1 MKNQQP
7 SQFDTSYPSP
17 EDDSGLD
24 IHEYFRIVVKHR
36 LLIIVSLLVCV
47 FFVGL
52 KTYTMNPVYKASSL
66 IAIDSSSMKSPL
78 TGKAPYESW
87 FDQTSKFNTHARLLT
102 SRAVLEKVVE
112 SLGLLDEPPKP
123 VEEKSQLREFMKQLI
138 DSIRIKENI
147 KVLLGRNKAPNKPQ
161 SKLDKAVQ
169 KVAGKIE
176 INQLP
181 DTILYEISAEDEDPV
196 KARDLANTLADAY
209 IEFNIANHIEYSR
222 NSFQWM
228 NDQFYEVKKKL
239 EDSERDFINYKD
251 KEKLFSVEGR
261 QDEILHKIR
270 EMNDAYLQVR
280 NKRLELEANYKELK
294 GLTALDRDDILR
306 VRSLLNNPLIN
317 SLYSQL
323 IEAEMEQTKLSQV
336 YKPKHPKMIQV
347 ASEWDN
353 IQKKMREEIN
363 KELANI
369 ESNIAALTANE
380 NVLQQT
386 INDYENDA
394 LETNRKQLQYT
405 ILQRNVETNQK
416 LHDTLLTKLKEADI
430 TDTMVISNIRVAEEA
445 TVPQSPFKPNKKRNL
460 LLSIIVGLLLGVGLA
475 FLRENIDRTIHTE
488 EDVQR
493 ALGLTV
499 LSVIPKAEKAESEA
513 YGQRQGKGS
522 GKYSQKRAQGIN

>member
-7 SQFDTSYPSP
+7 SQFDSSYPAL
-17 EDDSGLD
+17 EEDSGLN
-24 IHEYFRIVVKHR
+24 IHEYYRVVVKHK
-36 LLIIVSLLVCV
+36 LLIIVSVLLCV
-47 FFVGL
+47 LVVGW
-52 KTYTMNPVYKASSL
+52 KTYTMDPVFRATAL

-87 FDQTSKFNTHARLLT
+87 FEQTSKFNTHARLLT
-102 SRAVLEKVVE
+102 SREVLEKVVDT
-112 SLGLLDEPPKP
+112 LGLLDAPTKQ
-123 VEEKSQLREFMKQLI
+123 VEEKSQFWEFMKQLK

-147 KVLLGRNKAPNKPQ
+147 KVLLDRNKAPNKPQ
-161 SKLDKAVQ
+161 SKMDMAVQ

-176 INQLP
+176 TNQLP
-181 DTILYEISAEDEDPV
+181 DTILYEISAEDEDPLM
-196 KARDLANTLADAY
+196 ARDLANSLAEAY
-209 IEFNIANHIEYSR
+209 IEFNIANHIDYSR

-239 EDSERDFINYKD
+239 EDSERDFINYKEQ
-251 KEKLFSVEGR
+251 EKLFSVEGR

-270 EMNDAYLQVR
+270 EMNDTYLQVR

-294 GLTALDRDDILR
+294 GLTALEKDDILR
-306 VRSLLNNPLIN
+306 IRSLLNNPLIN
-317 SLYSQL
+317 SMYSQL
-323 IEAEMEQTKLSQV
+323 IEAEMEQTKLSKV
-336 YKPKHPKMIQV
+336 YKAKHPKMVQ
-347 ASEWDN
+347 ASSQRDN
-353 IQKKMREEIN
+353 IQKKMREEID

-430 TDTMVISNIRVAEEA
+430 TDTMVISNIRVAEKA
-445 TVPQSPFKPNKKRNL
+445 NKPLSPFKPNKKRNL

-475 FLRENIDRTIHTE
+475 FFREYIDRTIHTE

-493 ALGLTV
+493 VLGMNV
-499 LSVIPKAEKAESEA
+499 LSVIPKAEKGKEEG
-513 YGQRQGKGS
+513 YGYGK
-522 GKYSQKRAQGIN
+522 K

>member
-7 SQFDTSYPSP
+7 SQFDSSYPAL
-17 EDDSGLD
+17 EEDSGLD
-24 IHEYFRIVVKHR
+24 IHEYYRVVVKHK
-36 LLIIVSLLVCV
+36 LLIIVSVLLCV
-47 FFVGL
+47 LVVGW
-52 KTYTMNPVYKASSL
+52 KTYTMDPVFRATAL

-87 FDQTSKFNTHARLLT
+87 FEQTSKFNTHARLLT
-102 SRAVLEKVVE
+102 SREVLEKVVDT
-112 SLGLLDEPPKP
+112 LGLLDAPTKQ
-123 VEEKSQLREFMKQLI
+123 VEEKSQFWEFMKQLK

-161 SKLDKAVQ
+161 SKMDMAVQ

-176 INQLP
+176 TNQLP
-181 DTILYEISAEDEDPV
+181 DTILYEISAEDEDPLM
-196 KARDLANTLADAY
+196 ARDLANSLAEAY
-209 IEFNIANHIEYSR
+209 IEFNIDNHIDYSR

-239 EDSERDFINYKD
+239 EDSERDFINYKEQ
-251 KEKLFSVEGR
+251 EKLFSVEGR

-270 EMNDAYLQVR
+270 EMNDTYLQVR

-294 GLTALDRDDILR
+294 GLTALEKDDILR
-306 VRSLLNNPLIN
+306 IRSLLNNPLIN
-317 SLYSQL
+317 SMYSQL
-323 IEAEMEQTKLSQV
+323 IEAEMEQTKLSKV
-336 YKPKHPKMIQV
+336 YKAKHPKMVQ
-347 ASEWDN
+347 ASSQRDN
-353 IQKKMREEIN
+353 IQKKMREEID

-430 TDTMVISNIRVAEEA
+430 TDTMVISNIRVAEKA
-445 TVPQSPFKPNKKRNL
+445 NKPLSPFKPNKKRNL

-475 FLRENIDRTIHTE
+475 FFREYIDRTIHTE

-493 ALGLTV
+493 VLGLNV
-499 LSVIPKAEKAESEA
+499 LSVIPKAEK
-513 YGQRQGKGS
+513 GKGE
-522 GKYSQKRAQGIN
+522 GYGYGRK

>member
-7 SQFDTSYPSP
+7 SQFDSSYPAL
-17 EDDSGLD
+17 EEDSGLD
-24 IHEYFRIVVKHR
+24 IHEYYRVVVKHK
-36 LLIIVSLLVCV
+36 LLIIVSVLLCV
-47 FFVGL
+47 LVVGW
-52 KTYTMNPVYKASSL
+52 KTYTMDPVFRATAL

-87 FDQTSKFNTHARLLT
+87 FEQTSKFNTHARLLT
-102 SRAVLEKVVE
+102 SREVLEKVVDT
-112 SLGLLDEPPKP
+112 LGLLDAPTKQ
-123 VEEKSQLREFMKQLI
+123 VEEKSQFWEFMKQLK

-147 KVLLGRNKAPNKPQ
+147 KVLLGRNKASNKPQ
-161 SKLDKAVQ
+161 SKMDMAVQ

-176 INQLP
+176 TNQLP
-181 DTILYEISAEDEDPV
+181 DTILYEISAEDEDPLM
-196 KARDLANTLADAY
+196 ARDLANSLAEAY
-209 IEFNIANHIEYSR
+209 IEFNIDNHIDYSR

-239 EDSERDFINYKD
+239 EDSERDFINYKEQ
-251 KEKLFSVEGR
+251 EKLFSVEGR

-270 EMNDAYLQVR
+270 EMNDTYLQVR

-294 GLTALDRDDILR
+294 GLTALEKDDILR
-306 VRSLLNNPLIN
+306 IRSLLNNPLIN

-323 IEAEMEQTKLSQV
+323 IEAEMEQTKLSKV
-336 YKPKHPKMIQV
+336 YKAKHPKMVQ
-347 ASEWDN
+347 ASSQRDN
-353 IQKKMREEIN
+353 IQKKMREEID

-430 TDTMVISNIRVAEEA
+430 TDTMVISNIRVAEKA
-445 TVPQSPFKPNKKRNL
+445 NKPLSPFKPNKKRNL

-475 FLRENIDRTIHTE
+475 FFREYIDRTIHTE

-493 ALGLTV
+493 VLGMNV
-499 LSVIPKAEKAESEA
+499 LSVIPKAEK
-513 YGQRQGKGS
+513 GKGEGYGY
-522 GKYSQKRAQGIN
+522 GKK

>member
-1 MKNQQP
+1 MNNQQP
-7 SQFDTSYPSP
+7 SQFDSSYPAL
-17 EDDSGLD
+17 EEDSGLD
-24 IHEYFRIVVKHR
+24 IHEYYRVVVKHK
-36 LLIIVSLLVCV
+36 LLIIVSVLLCVLLV
-47 FFVGL
+47 GW
-52 KTYTMNPVYKASSL
+52 KTYTMDPVFRATAL

-87 FDQTSKFNTHARLLT
+87 FEQTSKFNTHARLLT
-102 SRAVLEKVVE
+102 SREVLEKVVDT
-112 SLGLLDEPPKP
+112 LGLLDAPIKQ
-123 VEEKSQLREFMKQLI
+123 VEEKSQFWEFMKQLK

-161 SKLDKAVQ
+161 SKMDMAVQ
-169 KVAGKIE
+169 KIAGKIE

-181 DTILYEISAEDEDPV
+181 DTILYEISAEDEDPLM
-196 KARDLANTLADAY
+196 ASDLANTLAEAY
-209 IEFNIANHIEYSR
+209 IEFNIANHIDYSR

-239 EDSERDFINYKD
+239 EDSERDFINYKEQ
-251 KEKLFSVEGR
+251 EKLFSVEGR

-270 EMNDAYLQVR
+270 EMNDTYLQVR

-294 GLTALDRDDILR
+294 GLTALEKDDILR
-306 VRSLLNNPLIN
+306 IRSLLNNPLIN

-323 IEAEMEQTKLSQV
+323 IEAEMEQTKLSKV
-336 YKPKHPKMIQV
+336 YKAKHPKMVQ
-347 ASEWDN
+347 ASTQRDN
-353 IQKKMREEIN
+353 IQKKMREEID

-430 TDTMVISNIRVAEEA
+430 TDTMVISNIRIAEKA
-445 TVPQSPFKPNKKRNL
+445 NKPLSPFKPNKKRNL

-475 FLRENIDRTIHTE
+475 FFREYIDRTIHTE

-493 ALGLTV
+493 VLGLNV
-499 LSVIPKAEKAESEA
+499 LSVIPKAEK
-513 YGQRQGKGS
+513 GKGE
-522 GKYSQKRAQGIN
+522 GYGYGIK

>member
-7 SQFDTSYPSP
+7 SQFDSSYPAL
-17 EDDSGLD
+17 EEDSGLD
-24 IHEYFRIVVKHR
+24 IHEYYRVVVKHK
-36 LLIIVSLLVCV
+36 LLIIVSVLLCV
-47 FFVGL
+47 LVVGW
-52 KTYTMNPVYKASSL
+52 KTYTMDPVFRATAL

-87 FDQTSKFNTHARLLT
+87 FEQTSKFNTHARLLT
-102 SRAVLEKVVE
+102 SREVLEKVVDT
-112 SLGLLDEPPKP
+112 LGLLDAPTKQ
-123 VEEKSQLREFMKQLI
+123 VEEKSQFWEFMKQLK

-161 SKLDKAVQ
+161 SKMDMAVL

-176 INQLP
+176 TNQLP
-181 DTILYEISAEDEDPV
+181 DTILYEISAEDEDPLM
-196 KARDLANTLADAY
+196 ARDLANSLAEAY
-209 IEFNIANHIEYSR
+209 IEFNIANHIDYSR

-239 EDSERDFINYKD
+239 EDSERDFINYKEQ
-251 KEKLFSVEGR
+251 EKLFSVEGR

-270 EMNDAYLQVR
+270 EMNDTYLQVR

-294 GLTALDRDDILR
+294 GLTALEKDDILR
-306 VRSLLNNPLIN
+306 IRSLLNNPLIN
-317 SLYSQL
+317 SMYSQL
-323 IEAEMEQTKLSQV
+323 IEAEMEQTKLSKV
-336 YKPKHPKMIQV
+336 YKAKHPKMVQ
-347 ASEWDN
+347 ASSQRDN
-353 IQKKMREEIN
+353 IQKKMREEID

-430 TDTMVISNIRVAEEA
+430 TDTMVISNIRVAEKA
-445 TVPQSPFKPNKKRNL
+445 NKPLSPFKPNKKRNL

-475 FLRENIDRTIHTE
+475 FFREYIDRTIHTE

-493 ALGLTV
+493 VLGMNV
-499 LSVIPKAEKAESEA
+499 LSVIPKAEK
-513 YGQRQGKGS
+513 GKGE
-522 GKYSQKRAQGIN
+522 GYGYGRK

>member
-7 SQFDTSYPSP
+7 SQFDSSYPAL
-17 EDDSGLD
+17 EEDSGLD
-24 IHEYFRIVVKHR
+24 IHEYYRVVVKHK
-36 LLIIVSLLVCV
+36 LLIIVSVLLCV
-47 FFVGL
+47 LVVGW
-52 KTYTMNPVYKASSL
+52 KTYTMDPVFRATAL

-87 FDQTSKFNTHARLLT
+87 FEQTSKFNTHARLLT
-102 SRAVLEKVVE
+102 SREVLEKVVDT
-112 SLGLLDEPPKP
+112 LGLLDAPTKQ
-123 VEEKSQLREFMKQLI
+123 VEEKSQFWEFMKQLK

-161 SKLDKAVQ
+161 SKMDMAVQ

-176 INQLP
+176 TNQLP
-181 DTILYEISAEDEDPV
+181 DTILYEISAEDEDPLM
-196 KARDLANTLADAY
+196 ARDLANSLAEAY
-209 IEFNIANHIEYSR
+209 IEFNIDNHIDYSR

-239 EDSERDFINYKD
+239 EDSERDFINYKEQ
-251 KEKLFSVEGR
+251 EKLFSVEGR

-270 EMNDAYLQVR
+270 EMNDTYLQVR

-294 GLTALDRDDILR
+294 GLTALEKDDILR
-306 VRSLLNNPLIN
+306 IRSLLNNPLIN
-317 SLYSQL
+317 SMYSQL
-323 IEAEMEQTKLSQV
+323 IEAEMEQTKLSKV
-336 YKPKHPKMIQV
+336 YKAKHPKMVQ
-347 ASEWDN
+347 ASSQRDN
-353 IQKKMREEIN
+353 IQKKMREEID

-430 TDTMVISNIRVAEEA
+430 TDTMVISNIRVAEKA
-445 TVPQSPFKPNKKRNL
+445 NKPLSPFKPNKKRNL

-475 FLRENIDRTIHTE
+475 FFREYIDRTIHTE

-493 ALGLTV
+493 VLGMNV
-499 LSVIPKAEKAESEA
+499 LSVIPKAEK
-513 YGQRQGKGS
+513 GKGE
-522 GKYSQKRAQGIN
+522 GYGRK

>member
-7 SQFDTSYPSP
+7 SQFDSSYPAL
-17 EDDSGLD
+17 EEDSGLD
-24 IHEYFRIVVKHR
+24 IHEYYRVVVKHK
-36 LLIIVSLLVCV
+36 LLIIVSVLLCV
-47 FFVGL
+47 LVVGW
-52 KTYTMNPVYKASSL
+52 KTYTMDPVFRATAL

-78 TGKAPYESW
+78 TGTAPYESW
-87 FDQTSKFNTHARLLT
+87 FEQTSKFNTHARLLT
-102 SRAVLEKVVE
+102 SKEVLEKVVDT
-112 SLGLLDEPPKP
+112 LGLLDAPTKQ
-123 VEEKSQLREFMKQLI
+123 VEEKSQFWEFMKQLK

-161 SKLDKAVQ
+161 SKMDMAVQ

-176 INQLP
+176 TNQLP
-181 DTILYEISAEDEDPV
+181 DTILYEISAEDEDPLM
-196 KARDLANTLADAY
+196 ARDLANSLAEAY
-209 IEFNIANHIEYSR
+209 IEFNIDNHIDYSR

-239 EDSERDFINYKD
+239 EDSERDFINYKEQ
-251 KEKLFSVEGR
+251 EKLFSVEGR

-270 EMNDAYLQVR
+270 EMNDTYLQVR
-280 NKRLELEANYKELK
+280 NKRLELEANYKELN
-294 GLTALDRDDILR
+294 GLTALEKDDILR
-306 VRSLLNNPLIN
+306 IRSLLNNPLIN

-323 IEAEMEQTKLSQV
+323 IEAEMEQTKLSKV
-336 YKPKHPKMIQV
+336 YKAKHPKMVQ
-347 ASEWDN
+347 ASSQRDN
-353 IQKKMREEIN
+353 IQKKMREEID

-430 TDTMVISNIRVAEEA
+430 TDTMVISNIRVAEKA
-445 TVPQSPFKPNKKRNL
+445 NKPLSPFKPNKKRNL

-475 FLRENIDRTIHTE
+475 FFREYIDRTIHTE

-493 ALGLTV
+493 VLGMNV
-499 LSVIPKAEKAESEA
+499 LSVIPKAEK
-513 YGQRQGKGS
+513 GKGE
-522 GKYSQKRAQGIN
+522 GYGRK

>member
-7 SQFDTSYPSP
+7 SQFDSSYPAL
-17 EDDSGLD
+17 EEDSGLD
-24 IHEYFRIVVKHR
+24 IHEYYRVVVKHK
-36 LLIIVSLLVCV
+36 LLIIVSVLLCV
-47 FFVGL
+47 LVVGW
-52 KTYTMNPVYKASSL
+52 KTYTMDPVFRATAL

-87 FDQTSKFNTHARLLT
+87 FEQTSKFNTHARLLT
-102 SRAVLEKVVE
+102 SREVLEKVVDT
-112 SLGLLDEPPKP
+112 LGLLDAPTKQ
-123 VEEKSQLREFMKQLI
+123 VEEKSQFWEFMKQLK

-161 SKLDKAVQ
+161 SKMDMAVQ
-169 KVAGKIE
+169 KIAGKIE

-181 DTILYEISAEDEDPV
+181 DTILYEISAEDEDPLM
-196 KARDLANTLADAY
+196 ARDLANSLAEAY
-209 IEFNIANHIEYSR
+209 IEFNIDNHIDYSR

-239 EDSERDFINYKD
+239 EDSERDFINYKEQ
-251 KEKLFSVEGR
+251 EKLFSVEGR

-270 EMNDAYLQVR
+270 EMNDTYLQVR

-294 GLTALDRDDILR
+294 GLTALEKDDILR
-306 VRSLLNNPLIN
+306 IRSLLNNPLIN

-323 IEAEMEQTKLSQV
+323 IEAEMEQTKLSKV
-336 YKPKHPKMIQV
+336 YKAKHPKMVQ
-347 ASEWDN
+347 ASSQHDN
-353 IQKKMREEIN
+353 IQKKMREEID

-430 TDTMVISNIRVAEEA
+430 TDTMVISNIRVAEKA
-445 TVPQSPFKPNKKRNL
+445 NKPLSPFKPNKKRNL

-475 FLRENIDRTIHTE
+475 FFREYIDRTIHTE

-493 ALGLTV
+493 VLGMNV
-499 LSVIPKAEKAESEA
+499 LSVIPKAEK
-513 YGQRQGKGS
+513 GKGE
-522 GKYSQKRAQGIN
+522 GY

>member
-7 SQFDTSYPSP
+7 SQFDSSYPAL

-24 IHEYFRIVVKHR
+24 IHEYYRVVVKHK
-36 LLIIVSLLVCV
+36 LLIIVSVLLCVLLV
-47 FFVGL
+47 GW
-52 KTYTMNPVYKASSL
+52 KTYTMEPVFKATAL

-87 FDQTSKFNTHARLLT
+87 FEQTSKFNTHARLLT
-102 SRAVLEKVVE
+102 SRAVLEKVVDT
-112 SLGLLDEPPKP
+112 LGLLKEPPKQI
-123 VEEKSQLREFMKQLI
+123 EEKSQFWEFMKQLK

-147 KVLLGRNKAPNKPQ
+147 KVLLGRNKAPDKPQ
-161 SKLDKAVQ
+161 SKMDKAVQ

-181 DTILYEISAEDEDPV
+181 DTILYEISAEDEDPLM
-196 KARDLANTLADAY
+196 ARDLANTLADAY
-209 IEFNIANHIEYSR
+209 IEFNIANHVDYSR

-239 EDSERDFINYKD
+239 EDSERDFINYK
-251 KEKLFSVEGR
+251 EQQKLFSVEGR

-270 EMNDAYLQVR
+270 EMNDTYLQVR

-294 GLTALDRDDILR
+294 GLTALEKDDILR
-306 VRSLLNNPLIN
+306 IRSLLNNPLIN

-323 IEAEMEQTKLSQV
+323 IEAEMEQTNLSKV
-336 YKPKHPKMIQV
+336 YKPKHPKMIQ
-347 ASEWDN
+347 ASTQREN
-353 IQKKMREEIN
+353 IQKKMREEID

-386 INDYENDA
+386 ISGYENDA

-430 TDTMVISNIRVAEEA
+430 TDTMVISNIRVAEKA
-445 TVPQSPFKPNKKRNL
+445 NKPLSPFKPNKKRNL

-475 FLRENIDRTIHTE
+475 FFREYIDRTIHTE

-493 ALGLTV
+493 VLGLNV
-499 LSVIPKAEKAESEA
+499 LSVIPKAEK
-513 YGQRQGKGS
+513 GKGAGY
-522 GKYSQKRAQGIN
+522 GKGKD

>member
-7 SQFDTSYPSP
+7 SQFDSSYPAL
-17 EDDSGLD
+17 EEDSGLD
-24 IHEYFRIVVKHR
+24 IHEYYRVVVKHK
-36 LLIIVSLLVCV
+36 LLIIVSVLLCV
-47 FFVGL
+47 LVVGW
-52 KTYTMNPVYKASSL
+52 KTYTMDPVFRATAL

-87 FDQTSKFNTHARLLT
+87 FEQTSKFNTHARLLT
-102 SRAVLEKVVE
+102 SREVLEKVVDT
-112 SLGLLDEPPKP
+112 LGLLDAPTKQ
-123 VEEKSQLREFMKQLI
+123 VEEKSQFWEFMKQLK

-161 SKLDKAVQ
+161 SKMDMAVQ
-169 KVAGKIE
+169 KVSGKIE
-176 INQLP
+176 TNQLP
-181 DTILYEISAEDEDPV
+181 DTILYEISAEDEDPLM
-196 KARDLANTLADAY
+196 ARDLANSLAEAY
-209 IEFNIANHIEYSR
+209 IEFNIDNHIDYSR

-239 EDSERDFINYKD
+239 EDSERDFINYKEQ
-251 KEKLFSVEGR
+251 EKLFSVEGR

-270 EMNDAYLQVR
+270 EMNDTYLQVR

-294 GLTALDRDDILR
+294 GLTALEKDDILR
-306 VRSLLNNPLIN
+306 IRSLLNNPLIN
-317 SLYSQL
+317 SMYSQL
-323 IEAEMEQTKLSQV
+323 IEAEMEQTKLSKV
-336 YKPKHPKMIQV
+336 YKAKHPKMIQ
-347 ASEWDN
+347 ASSQRDN
-353 IQKKMREEIN
+353 IQKKMREEID

-430 TDTMVISNIRVAEEA
+430 TDTMVISNIRVAEKA
-445 TVPQSPFKPNKKRNL
+445 NKPLSPFKPNKKRNL

-475 FLRENIDRTIHTE
+475 FFREYIDRTIHTE

-493 ALGLTV
+493 VLGMNV
-499 LSVIPKAEKAESEA
+499 LSVIPKAEK
-513 YGQRQGKGS
+513 GKGEGYGY
-522 GKYSQKRAQGIN
+522 GKK

>member
-7 SQFDTSYPSP
+7 SQFDSSYPAL
-17 EDDSGLD
+17 EEDSGLD
-24 IHEYFRIVVKHR
+24 IHEYYRVVVKHK
-36 LLIIVSLLVCV
+36 LLIIVSVLLCV
-47 FFVGL
+47 LVVGW
-52 KTYTMNPVYKASSL
+52 KTYTMDPVFRATAL

-87 FDQTSKFNTHARLLT
+87 FEQTSKFNTHARLLT
-102 SRAVLEKVVE
+102 SREVLEKVVDT
-112 SLGLLDEPPKP
+112 LGLLDAPTKQ
-123 VEEKSQLREFMKQLI
+123 VEEKSQFWEFMKQLK

-161 SKLDKAVQ
+161 SKMDMAVQ

-176 INQLP
+176 TNQLP
-181 DTILYEISAEDEDPV
+181 DTILYEISAEDEDPLM
-196 KARDLANTLADAY
+196 ARDLANSLAEAY
-209 IEFNIANHIEYSR
+209 IEFNIANHIDYSR

-239 EDSERDFINYKD
+239 EDSERDFINYKEQ
-251 KEKLFSVEGR
+251 EKLFSVEGR

-270 EMNDAYLQVR
+270 EMNDTYLQVR

-294 GLTALDRDDILR
+294 GLTALEKDDILR
-306 VRSLLNNPLIN
+306 IRSLLNNPLIN
-317 SLYSQL
+317 SMYSQL
-323 IEAEMEQTKLSQV
+323 IEAEMEQTKLSKV
-336 YKPKHPKMIQV
+336 YKAKHPKMVQ
-347 ASEWDN
+347 ASSQRDN
-353 IQKKMREEIN
+353 IQKKMREEID

-430 TDTMVISNIRVAEEA
+430 TDTMVISNIRVAEKA
-445 TVPQSPFKPNKKRNL
+445 NKPLSPFKPNKKRNL

-475 FLRENIDRTIHTE
+475 FFREYIDRTIHTE

-493 ALGLTV
+493 VLGLNV
-499 LSVIPKAEKAESEA
+499 LSVIPKAEK
-513 YGQRQGKGS
+513 GKGE
-522 GKYSQKRAQGIN
+522 GYGYGRK

>member
-7 SQFDTSYPSP
+7 SQFDSSYPAL
-17 EDDSGLD
+17 EEDSGLD
-24 IHEYFRIVVKHR
+24 IHEYYRVVVKHK
-36 LLIIVSLLVCV
+36 LLIIVSVLLCV
-47 FFVGL
+47 LVFGW
-52 KTYTMNPVYKASSL
+52 KTYTMDPVFRATAL

-87 FDQTSKFNTHARLLT
+87 FEQTSKFNTHARLLT
-102 SRAVLEKVVE
+102 SREVLEKVVDT
-112 SLGLLDEPPKP
+112 LGLLDAPTKQ
-123 VEEKSQLREFMKQLI
+123 VEEKSQFWEFMKQLK

-161 SKLDKAVQ
+161 SKMDMAVQ

-176 INQLP
+176 TNQLP
-181 DTILYEISAEDEDPV
+181 DTILYEISAEDEDPLM
-196 KARDLANTLADAY
+196 ARDLANSLAEAY
-209 IEFNIANHIEYSR
+209 IEFNIDNHIDYSR

-239 EDSERDFINYKD
+239 EDSERDFINYKEQ
-251 KEKLFSVEGR
+251 EKLFSVEGR

-270 EMNDAYLQVR
+270 EMNDTYLQVR

-294 GLTALDRDDILR
+294 GLTALEKDDILR
-306 VRSLLNNPLIN
+306 IRSLLNNPLIN
-317 SLYSQL
+317 SMYSQL
-323 IEAEMEQTKLSQV
+323 IEAEMEQTKLSKV
-336 YKPKHPKMIQV
+336 YKAKHPKMVQ
-347 ASEWDN
+347 ASSQRDN
-353 IQKKMREEIN
+353 IQKKMREEID

-430 TDTMVISNIRVAEEA
+430 TDTMVISNIRVAEKA
-445 TVPQSPFKPNKKRNL
+445 NKPLSPFKPNKKRNL

-475 FLRENIDRTIHTE
+475 FFREYIDRTIHTE

-493 ALGLTV
+493 VLGMNV
-499 LSVIPKAEKAESEA
+499 LSVIPKAEK
-513 YGQRQGKGS
+513 GKGEGYGY
-522 GKYSQKRAQGIN
+522 GKK

>member
-7 SQFDTSYPSP
+7 SQFDSSYPAL
-17 EDDSGLD
+17 EEDSGLD
-24 IHEYFRIVVKHR
+24 IHEYYRVVVKHK
-36 LLIIVSLLVCV
+36 LLIIVSVLLCV
-47 FFVGL
+47 LVVGW
-52 KTYTMNPVYKASSL
+52 KTYTMDPVFRATAL

-87 FDQTSKFNTHARLLT
+87 FEQTSKFNTHARLLT
-102 SRAVLEKVVE
+102 SREVLEKVVDT
-112 SLGLLDEPPKP
+112 LGLLDAPTKQ
-123 VEEKSQLREFMKQLI
+123 VEEKSQFWEFMKQLK

-161 SKLDKAVQ
+161 SKMDMAVL

-176 INQLP
+176 TNQLP
-181 DTILYEISAEDEDPV
+181 DTILYEISAEDEDPLM
-196 KARDLANTLADAY
+196 ARDLANSLAEAY
-209 IEFNIANHIEYSR
+209 IEFNIGNHIDYSP

-239 EDSERDFINYKD
+239 EDSERDFINYKEQ
-251 KEKLFSVEGR
+251 EKLFSVEGR

-270 EMNDAYLQVR
+270 EMNDTYLQVR

-294 GLTALDRDDILR
+294 GLTALEKDDILR
-306 VRSLLNNPLIN
+306 IRSLLNNPLIN
-317 SLYSQL
+317 SMYSQL
-323 IEAEMEQTKLSQV
+323 IEAEMEQTKLSKV
-336 YKPKHPKMIQV
+336 YKAKHPKMVQ
-347 ASEWDN
+347 ASSQRDN
-353 IQKKMREEIN
+353 IQKKMREEID

-430 TDTMVISNIRVAEEA
+430 TDTMVISNIRVAEKA
-445 TVPQSPFKPNKKRNL
+445 NKPLSPFKPNKKRNL

-475 FLRENIDRTIHTE
+475 FFREYIDRTIHTE

-493 ALGLTV
+493 VLGMNV
-499 LSVIPKAEKAESEA
+499 LSVIPKAEK
-513 YGQRQGKGS
+513 GKGE
-522 GKYSQKRAQGIN
+522 GYGYGRK